1 MARTALRLALHCSEE
16 AAELDTLSSTRTTAA
31 PDAGA
36 AAGGSDTV
44 TVSSSNSSSSSSG
57 GGGGGSSSSSSS
69 SSNNRGSSSAGEPE
83 SLPAGS
89 AVAVASK
96 SDVLR
101 ACAATS
107 AGLAAGGVALREV
120 RGLWAGAHC

>member
-16 AAELDTLSSTRTTAA
+16 AAELEILSSTRTTAA

-57 GGGGGSSSSSSS
+57 GSGGGNSS

>member
-57 GGGGGSSSSSSS
+57 GSGGGNSS